1 MLMVV
6 SVWIWSRYEREEHSS
21 TRPTLIARPP
31 SKDETRVYMAW
42 MYILQCADGSYYVGS
57 TKNLELRLAQHQE
70 GKGARYTARRLPVK
84 LVYSE
89 EYERVVDAFNREK
102 QVQNWSRAKREALIK
117 GTPELLPALAK
128 KKFEKNKEVTVGRVE
143 LSDSEVRTE
152 TNIEE
157 QT

>member
-1 MLMVV
+1 
-6 SVWIWSRYEREEHSS
+6 
-21 TRPTLIARPP
+21 
-31 SKDETRVYMAW
+31 MAW
-42 MYILQCADGSYYVGS
+42 MYILQCADDSYYVDS
-57 TKNLELRLAQHQE
+57 TKNLEFRLAQHQE

-128 KKFEKNKEVTVGRVE
+128 KKFEKKIEVDVGRASFRASRDVG
-143 LSDSEVRTE
+143 LSDSEVRAE
-152 TNIEE
+152 TNSDMETPNNISNTLVE
-157 QT
+157 